1 MKLIQ
6 YNANNSG
13 GRWWHTEEMLDKLEA
28 AGWKLGRFDISKM
41 RVVARDGTL
50 YLGITATYARKHFNS
65 VEEAKDEFEAITG
78 MYTDG
83 KGCACCGPPHYFHE
97 VEEEE

>member
-28 AGWKLGRFDISKM
+28 AGWKLGRFDMSKM
-41 RVVARDGTL
+41 RVVPRDGTL
-50 YLGITATYARKHFNS
+50 YMGTSATYARKHFSS
-65 VEEAKDEFEAITG
+65 VDEAKDEFEAITG
-78 MYTDG
+78 MDTEAE
-83 KGCACCGPPHYFHE
+83 GCECCGPPHFFDS